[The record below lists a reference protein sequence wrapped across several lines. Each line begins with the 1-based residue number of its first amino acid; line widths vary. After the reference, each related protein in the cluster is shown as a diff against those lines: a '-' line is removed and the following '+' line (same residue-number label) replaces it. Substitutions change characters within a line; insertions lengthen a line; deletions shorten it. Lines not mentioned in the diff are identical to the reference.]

1 MARTNK
7 YPAPCAEC
15 GSRVPKNGGA
25 LVKEGR
31 AYKGRIKLVN
41 ATGSTHAFCK
51 THARMALEGFVDN
64 DGNVMHPTDRSNY
77 QQGIVSGNPPN
88 MGDWKNT
95 DG

>member
-1 MARTNK
+1 MPDTCIAAYEVHVGTCRLRIPTFENRS
-7 YPAPCAEC
+7 C
-15 GSRVPKNGGA
+15 
-25 LVKEGR
+25 